1 MTVREGSL
9 EAPTRHALDWKN
21 PAFYDEAA
29 LNKELER
36 VFDICHGCRRCVSLC
51 GSFPTLFELIDRHDD
66 QDAGRLTP
74 AEQDRVV
81 DECASALLVAVEA
94 PPYGIQGQRGVIDSA
109 GFRWLLYDRLLSA
122 GRTVVEV
129 NVTAVK
135 IYATGRG
142 NTSGPTK
149 VTKADMVAAV
159 RATYGR
165 VFDIPSGR
173 GAGDVADAVT
183 LAALAARATGLAI
196 DTLPPSHTR
205 ALTGARWPTPA
216 LA

>member
-1 MTVREGSL
+1 VTGPVRVVGVDPSLTSTGIARLTVTPTGDPDRPGIVAGTFTCHLGEPGGDTDTVRQRWHRL
-9 EAPTRHALDWKN
+9 DAL
-21 PAFYDEAA
+21 A
-29 LNKELER
+29 
-36 VFDICHGCRRCVSLC
+36 
-51 GSFPTLFELIDRHDD
+51 
-66 QDAGRLTP
+66 
-74 AEQDRVV
+74 DRVV